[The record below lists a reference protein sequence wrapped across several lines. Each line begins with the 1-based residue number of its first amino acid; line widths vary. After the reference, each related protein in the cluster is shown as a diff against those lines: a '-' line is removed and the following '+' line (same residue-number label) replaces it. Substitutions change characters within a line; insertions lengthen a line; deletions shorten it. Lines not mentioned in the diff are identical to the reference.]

1 MVHPLFYIRSH
12 QLLLGRV
19 SSLMYPKMGLF
30 LIGSVEKTWGWM
42 KAMLCVGGCKALRGR
57 LQSFA

>member
-1 MVHPLFYIRSH
+1 MRMVHPLFYIRSH

-30 LIGSVEKTWGWM
+30 LIYSDYLFAENT
-42 KAMLCVGGCKALRGR
+42 LTSTR
-57 LQSFA
+57 LQRDNYKYELQN